1 MKKGKNIKRIV
12 VLGAA
17 GLALVTGLTG
27 CSKAMKEAQA
37 NIDDKVVTVMNADDE
52 VMARLGGEISNFTFL
67 SADTTKENNN
77 QYTVD
82 INGIATTKATDEK
95 AYTTLNYLIDGK
107 YFDSMEKATHENIIN
122 TLASVVENEKF
133 NSISVNKVKDVKAL
147 NEAMGLVS
155 ESPVEDYRINE
166 NFLYGIG
173 NVEFNDKENVVSFT
187 AKETTKFGK
196 TTTDVSW
203 GVTGIGSDG
212 GLEFGWVVSTK
223 TDYKTFF
230 IDQKVYV
237 KLSKEDF
244 EKAKTDE
251 SVIFEKFVGYVNN
264 NQKDNYVIKTE
275 SVLNSKDFSANMMN
289 NVSLQKA

>member
-107 YFDSMEKATHENIIN
+107 YFDSMGKATHENIIN

-187 AKETTKFGK
+187 AKETTKFKK

-203 GVTGIGSDG
+203 GITGIGSDG
-212 GLEFGWVVSTK
+212 GPEFGWVVSTK
-223 TDYKTFF
+223 TDFKTFF

-237 KLSKEDF
+237 KLSKEDC

-251 SVIFEKFVGYVNN
+251 SVIFEKFVGYVKN